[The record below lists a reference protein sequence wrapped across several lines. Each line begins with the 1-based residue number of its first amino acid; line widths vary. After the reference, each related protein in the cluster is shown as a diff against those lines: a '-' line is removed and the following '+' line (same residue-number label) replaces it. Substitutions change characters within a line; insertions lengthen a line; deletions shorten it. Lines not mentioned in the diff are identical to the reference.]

1 MTYYQCSSNN
11 SDISQLAKTTNI
23 SPEMWIFLTPLKVVF
38 GRNFV
43 YIRQLCVYIYNRHFF
58 SFIET
63 TK

>member
-1 MTYYQCSSNN
+1 MTYYHRYSPN
-11 SDISQLAKTTNI
+11 SVISRLVKTTNI
-23 SPEMWIFLTPLKVVF
+23 LVEMWIFLTALKVVF